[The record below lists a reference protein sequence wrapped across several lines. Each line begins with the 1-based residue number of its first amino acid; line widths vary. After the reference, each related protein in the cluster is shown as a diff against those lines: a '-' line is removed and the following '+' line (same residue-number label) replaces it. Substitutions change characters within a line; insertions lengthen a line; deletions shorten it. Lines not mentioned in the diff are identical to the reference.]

1 MILLLTLANLLVLND
16 PIGDALGDGTLTP
29 PTAAVLET
37 VGGFDLET
45 VEVLAED
52 TLAVRVGLVSIPSQL
67 TLIEV
72 YLDTLK
78 GGVNATLPGSGMV
91 LPSGS
96 GWEYALQIT
105 GDGATA
111 FLAPSPNPG
120 AEEESPYDEFPVVID
135 RSERTLTVWTPFDA
149 PERVQVYALVGLYDP
164 FGATPWRPLASQP
177 SPWAFSSP
185 DDAIHPAVD
194 LLAVSDA
201 AQRAAIKTGTL
212 PSPGSPRQWSF
223 WMVVM
228 ILGLLLALSGVAL
241 RVLLPGSDPPQGAAA
256 NKVRPELALDGREGA
271 VDTYEEG
278 NIGTRARREGSPSE
292 LFTADRADLSGD
304 APTATAPTQKKG
316 GWKERDPASR
326 GRLG

>member
-1 MILLLTLANLLVLND
+1 MILLLTLASLLVLND
-16 PIGDALGDGTLTP
+16 LIGDALGDGALTP

-52 TLAVRVGLVSIPSQL
+52 TLAVRVGLVSIPSKL

-105 GDGATA
+105 RDGATA
-111 FLAPSPNPG
+111 FLASPPNPG
-120 AEEESPYDEFPVVID
+120 DEEESPYDEFPVVID

-149 PERVQVYALVGLYDP
+149 PERAQVYALVGLYDP
-164 FGATPWRPLASQP
+164 FGDTPWRPLASQP

-185 DDAIHPAVD
+185 DGAIHPAVD
-194 LLAVSDA
+194 LLAVSDT
-201 AQRAAIKTGTL
+201 AQRAAIKTGVL
-212 PSPGSPRQWSF
+212 PSPGSPRQWSL

-241 RVLLPGSDPPQGAAA
+241 KVLPGFDPPQAAA
-256 NKVRPELALDGREGA
+256 DNKVRPKLALDGSEGA
-271 VDTYEEG
+271 VDTLRGGEHRNKSQKG
-278 NIGTRARREGSPSE
+278 DSPGE
-292 LFTADRADLSGD
+292 LFTAGRTDLSGD
-304 APTATAPTQKKG
+304 TPTAAAPTHKKG

-326 GRLG
+326 GSLG

>member
-111 FLAPSPNPG
+111 FWLHPQIPG
-120 AEEESPYDEFPVVID
+120 PK
-135 RSERTLTVWTPFDA
+135 R
-149 PERVQVYALVGLYDP
+149 
-164 FGATPWRPLASQP
+164 
-177 SPWAFSSP
+177 
-185 DDAIHPAVD
+185 
-194 LLAVSDA
+194 
-201 AQRAAIKTGTL
+201 
-212 PSPGSPRQWSF
+212 
-223 WMVVM
+223 
-228 ILGLLLALSGVAL
+228 
-241 RVLLPGSDPPQGAAA
+241 
-256 NKVRPELALDGREGA
+256 KVRTTSSL
-271 VDTYEEG
+271 
-278 NIGTRARREGSPSE
+278 
-292 LFTADRADLSGD
+292 
-304 APTATAPTQKKG
+304 
-316 GWKERDPASR
+316 W
-326 GRLG
+326 